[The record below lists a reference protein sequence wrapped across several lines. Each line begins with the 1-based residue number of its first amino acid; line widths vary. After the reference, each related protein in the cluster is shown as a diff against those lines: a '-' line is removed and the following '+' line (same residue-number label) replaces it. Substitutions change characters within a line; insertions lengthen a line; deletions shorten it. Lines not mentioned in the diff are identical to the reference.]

1 MVQERVQRRLAAI
14 LAADMVGYSRL
25 MRADEEGTIERQK
38 ALRRDLIDP
47 EIAGHGG
54 RIVKTMGD
62 GLLVE
67 FPSVVDAVKCAVAVQ
82 EAMTEREATIPED
95 LRIRYRVGINL
106 GDIVIED
113 ADIVGD
119 GVNVAARL
127 EGLAEPGGLCISD
140 LVYRSAHGGPGL
152 RFEDLGDQQ
161 LKNIPEPVR
170 VWRWRPEDK
179 GNGKSPE
186 VSPGATPAL
195 PDKPSIAVLPFTNMS
210 GDPEQEYFAD
220 GMAEDIITELSRLPW
235 FFVIARNSSFTY
247 KGQPVDVTKVG
258 RELGVAYVLE
268 GSVRKAGNRLRIN
281 AQLIDAETGNHIWA
295 ERYDREI
302 ADIFDIQDEINQ
314 AIINAVAPELVSAEQ
329 KKTRQ
334 KDPAQLSAWECVM
347 RGRAHVWKLGREDA
361 RIARRLFEQ
370 AIALSPGS
378 GLGASDL
385 ALVHFLDAFY
395 GWSRSREQSFKDMV
409 KTAENA
415 VAIDDTDP
423 MALTILSWA
432 YTFAY
437 QWDEA
442 LSTIDRAIALSPNFA
457 PAIGLRGA
465 ILACADEPD
474 LAIAT
479 VREAIRLSPR
489 DGFMPYWLMG
499 LFWAYHSIQDYEQAV
514 LTAQHAVRVAPDNP
528 TFRRQLLVA
537 NHMLGRKA
545 EAAAALADYLALDP
559 KATVDD
565 SRIIPSRNKQHLE
578 RYIQILIDAGV
589 PEKSA

>member
-1 MVQERVQRRLAAI
+1 MAQERVQRRLAAI

-113 ADIVGD
+113 EDIVGD

-140 LVYRSAHGGPGL
+140 LVYRSAHGGPDL
-152 RFEDLGDQQ
+152 RFEDLGDQK

-170 VWRWRPEDK
+170 VWRWRPEDMESAK
-179 GNGKSPE
+179 RPE

-432 YTFAY
+432 YNFAY

-442 LSTIDRAIALSPNFA
+442 LATIDRAIALSPNFA
-457 PAIGLRGA
+457 PAIGIRGT

-474 LAIAT
+474 LGIAT

-489 DGFMPYWLMG
+489 DGFMPFWLMG
-499 LFWAYHSIQDYEQAV
+499 QFWAYHSIQDYEQAV

-565 SRIIPSRNKQHLE
+565 SRIIPSRNKQHLD

>member
-1 MVQERVQRRLAAI
+1 MAQERVQRRLAAI

-38 ALRRDLIDP
+38 TLRRDLIDP
-47 EIAGHGG
+47 EITGHGG

-67 FPSVVDAVKCAVAVQ
+67 FPSVVDAVNCAVAVQ
-82 EAMTEREATIPED
+82 GAMSDREASVPED

-106 GDIVIED
+106 GDIVIEGE
-113 ADIVGD
+113 DIFGD

-127 EGLAEPGGLCISD
+127 EGLAEPGGVCISD
-140 LVYRSAHGGPGL
+140 MVYRNAHSGTGL
-152 RFEDLGDQQ
+152 RFEDLGDQR
-161 LKNIPEPVR
+161 LKNIPEPIR
-170 VWRWRPEDK
+170 VWKWKPDGGGVEKPR
-179 GNGKSPE
+179 GSQ
-186 VSPGATPAL
+186 PGSTPAL

-220 GMAEDIITELSRLPW
+220 GIAEDIITELSRLPW

-247 KGQPVDVTKVG
+247 KGQSVDVTKIG

-295 ERYDREI
+295 ERYDREV

-329 KKTRQ
+329 KKSRR
-334 KDPAQLSAWECVM
+334 KDPAELNAWECVM
-347 RGRAHVWKLGREDA
+347 RGRAHVWKLGHDDSE
-361 RIARRLFEQ
+361 IARRLFEQ

-395 GWSRSREQSFKDMV
+395 GWSSSREQSFKDMV

-432 YTFAY
+432 YNFTY

-442 LSTIDRAIALSPNFA
+442 LATIDRAIALSPNFA
-457 PAIGLRGA
+457 PAIGIRGA

-479 VREAIRLSPR
+479 VNEAIRLSPR
-489 DGFMPYWLMG
+489 DGFLPFWLMG
-499 LFWAYHSIQDYEQAV
+499 LFWAYHSVQDYEEAAV
-514 LTAQHAVRVAPDNP
+514 TAQRAVRAAPDNP

-537 NHMLGRKA
+537 EWMLGRMNEA
-545 EAAAALADYLALDP
+545 EAALAGYLALDP
-559 KATVDD
+559 NATVDD
-565 SRIIPSRNKQHLE
+565 SRFIPSRNKQHLE
-578 RYIQILIDAGV
+578 RYVQILIDAGV
-589 PEKSA
+589 PE